1 HRLPAPG
8 GGAQGAGGPA
18 SLSSSASLSA
28 AAPWSAAAAA
38 VPDDPEQ
45 RKREQP
51 GRRGARRRGRA
62 SFPVPPGGSG
72 AVPVVRQPHQAPL
85 LGRFG
90 QGAPEP
96 AGTPASGAD
105 PLRQVT
111 TLHRAFLGRPG
122 EVVDLTVEVPLGG
135 RLRPARSAAGPHHS
149 RRVRLRAP
157 RAGTEAP
164 WPLRLPLTAPGPALP
179 GAAIAFGDQAPVVRR
194 QLSLQFGLPVALLLL
209 RRGGVGLLRG
219 QRTRDVLQRLPF
231 GADTEDQLGE
241 PAQQHGP
248 APDEEPEGDQV

>member
-1 HRLPAPG
+1 GRADGGRPRRAADRAGADGAAVSPERPDDRGDSGRDAPLRQHREDAHAAQLPEAHRLPAPG

-38 VPDDPEQ
+38 VPEGPQ
-45 RKREQP
+45 RPKREQP
-51 GRRGARRRGRA
+51 DRRGARRRGRA
-62 SFPVPPGGSG
+62 SFPIPPG
-72 AVPVVRQPHQAPL
+72 AVPVVRQPQQAPL

-96 AGTPASGAD
+96 AGTPAPGAD
-105 PLRQVT
+105 PLRQVAP
-111 TLHRAFLGRPG
+111 LHRAFLGRPG

-164 WPLRLPLTAPGPALP
+164 WPLRLPLTAPGPAL
-179 GAAIAFGDQAPVVRR
+179 
-194 QLSLQFGLPVALLLL
+194 
-209 RRGGVGLLRG
+209 
-219 QRTRDVLQRLPF
+219 
-231 GADTEDQLGE
+231 
-241 PAQQHGP
+241 
-248 APDEEPEGDQV
+248 